1 MQTDVFTQE
10 PVMVGGFA
18 VGETDPDRLLGKYD
32 SYVKVSTLA
41 QCPLSFV
48 APLFRSLSRSTP
60 GRLSGAGV
68 PASLKAEAAS
78 VLQLES
84 RRHMA

>member
-32 SYVKVSTLA
+32 SYVKVST
-41 QCPLSFV
+41 CPLPS
-48 APLFRSLSRSTP
+48 LFRCASLP
-60 GRLSGAGV
+60 LNPLVAWSGAGV

-84 RRHMA
+84 CRHMA

>member
-32 SYVKVSTLA
+32 NYVKVSTR
-41 QCPLSFV
+41 PL
-48 APLFRSLSRSTP
+48 LSLSLSL
-60 GRLSGAGV
+60 RLS
-68 PASLKAEAAS
+68 PALSLSPAHPLGSLVWCRCTSKPQS
-78 VLQLES
+78 
-84 RRHMA
+84 